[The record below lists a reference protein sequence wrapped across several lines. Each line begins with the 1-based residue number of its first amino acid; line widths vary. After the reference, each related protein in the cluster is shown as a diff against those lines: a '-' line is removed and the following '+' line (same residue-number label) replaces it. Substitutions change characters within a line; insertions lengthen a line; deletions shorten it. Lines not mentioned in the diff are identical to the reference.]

1 MSCAM
6 DNPLYCRID
15 CTTDRSLHES
25 RTRLERSNESPEARV
40 KKECGVKI
48 LRGRFAP
55 SKPVLRKNLT
65 ICSRPYYWK
74 PLNKLSTHN
83 IGCKPIYMPGA

>member
-40 KKECGVKI
+40 KTECGVKI
-48 LRGRFAP
+48 LRRRFAP
-55 SKPVLRKNLT
+55 SKPILKKKPEYLQSTLVTGSHLT
-65 ICSRPYYWK
+65 NYRHTQK
-74 PLNKLSTHN
+74 
-83 IGCKPIYMPGA
+83 